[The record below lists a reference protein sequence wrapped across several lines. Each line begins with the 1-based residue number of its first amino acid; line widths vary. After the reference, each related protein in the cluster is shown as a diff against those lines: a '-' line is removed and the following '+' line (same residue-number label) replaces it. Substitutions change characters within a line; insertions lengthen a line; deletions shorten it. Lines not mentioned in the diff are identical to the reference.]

1 VTRAAVAA
9 ACVVVFGAIL
19 VAAFGW
25 GALWFYL
32 FAVAILSLF
41 ALGLRHGGDVIQ
53 AVSRRRF
60 DDRR

>member
-1 VTRAAVAA
+1 MRAAVAVLCVA
-9 ACVVVFGAIL
+9 ALGVVL

-32 FAVAILSLF
+32 FAVAFVALL
-41 ALGLRHGGDVIQ
+41 ALGLRQGGDVIQ
-53 AVSRRRF
+53 TWSRRRF

>member
-1 VTRAAVAA
+1 MRLAVAA
-9 ACVVVFGAIL
+9 VLVAVLGAIL

-32 FAVAILSLF
+32 FAVVLLALL
-41 ALGLRHGGDVIQ
+41 ALGLRQGGDVIQ
-53 AVSRRRF
+53 AWSRRRF